1 MIKPRKQFLI
11 LATGSIQ
18 GHFTEIGNPG
28 ELSRSF
34 FLNELLVFSIT
45 AEDIPVAEKNCT
57 PLEDLY
63 LTTSALSTLLTLC
76 KSCVGM

>member
-1 MIKPRKQFLI
+1 MIKPREQFLI
-11 LATGSIQ
+11 WATGPIQ
-18 GHFTEIGNPG
+18 GPFTEIENPG
-28 ELSRSF
+28 ELIRSF

-45 AEDIPVAEKNCT
+45 AEDIPAVGKKCT

-63 LTTSALSTLLTLC
+63 LTTSDLSTLLNLY